1 MKAKLQ
7 TSKLKSIFLISLL
20 MISNI
25 SLAESDTAAAK
36 GTNPLFNQF
45 NKPIAFG
52 ELKPEHFKD
61 AVTRII
67 DSTKKS
73 LGKIITVHAEERTFK
88 NTMLALDDIYN
99 HLNSI
104 ASAIDLLSNVLPDE
118 ERRKAALEQLAVI
131 SKFYNELQL
140 NEDLYKAVVEYSMT
154 PESDIITG
162 YQKKFLTEIKK
173 KFERN
178 GFALPK
184 EKRDRLKE
192 IQNKIADI
200 SIHFNDNIES
210 YNDSLF
216 INWEESKGL
225 PLDFLQARK
234 TKDGYSIDLSY
245 PSYYPFMKYC
255 DDENARKKL
264 YLKFTNRAPVNE
276 KVLSQLLEERK
287 KLATLLGYNSY
298 AEYGL
303 SDDRMAHDAET
314 VWHFEASLTGKVR
327 QKATKDNSELLAMKY
342 GDSNVTNEKKVIN
355 PWEAS
360 YYTNKLLEQ
369 KYQVDGQKVK
379 EYFELNNVLDGLFKI
394 TQHLFNLKFVEVKNP
409 SVWHPDV
416 RMFEVMKEDKM
427 ISRFYLDLYP
437 RPNKYGHAAC
447 FGIIG
452 GKKTPDGYQYPT
464 AALVCNFPKPTKDKP
479 ALMPHSDVET
489 FFHEFGH
496 VLHNMLTTSDLY
508 YFAGTN
514 VAQDFVEAPSQ
525 IFENWAWEYDA
536 LKMFAKHYKTGEV
549 LPQEL
554 FNKMKASKNAGS
566 GLNTLQQVFYGSLD
580 MTLHDKFDPLSATTS
595 TTDVVKELQNKI
607 TLYPFLEGSHFQ
619 YSFGH
624 LNGYG
629 AGYYGYLWSKVY
641 AQDMFSIFKKN
652 GIMDQKTGIRYRD
665 IILSKGASDDPMNLV
680 KDFLGRNPNDE
691 AYLKDLGL

>member
-1 MKAKLQ
+1 
-7 TSKLKSIFLISLL
+7 

-25 SLAESDTAAAK
+25 SFAASDTATVKKA
-36 GTNPLFNQF
+36 NPLFNQF
-45 NKPIAFG
+45 NVPIAFG
-52 ELKPEHFKD
+52 DLKAEHFKE
-61 AVTRII
+61 AVTLII

-73 LGKIITVHAEERTFK
+73 LDKIISINAEQRSFN

-99 HLNSI
+99 NLNTV
-104 ASAIDLLSNVLPDE
+104 ASAIDLMSNVLPDE

-131 SKFYNELQL
+131 SKYYNELQL
-140 NEDLYKAVVEYSMT
+140 NEALYNAVKEYAMT

-162 YQKKFLTEIKK
+162 YKKKFLTDIKK

-184 EKRDRLKE
+184 EKRDLLKE

-200 SIHFNDNIES
+200 GIKFNNNIES
-210 YNDSLF
+210 YSDSLF
-216 INWEESKGL
+216 ITEEQAKGL
-225 PLDFLQARK
+225 PKDFLDSRK
-234 TKDGYSIDLSY
+234 IKDGYSIDLSY
-245 PSYYPFMKYC
+245 PSFYPFMKYC
-255 DDENARKKL
+255 EDENARKAL
-264 YLKFTNRAPVNE
+264 FLKFTNRAPAND
-276 KVLSQLLEERK
+276 KILSELLEERK
-287 KLATLLGYNSY
+287 KLALLLGYNSY

-303 SDDRMAHDAET
+303 GDNRMAHDAET

-327 QKATKDNSELLAMKY
+327 QKATKDYNELLALKY
-342 GDSNVTNEKKVIN
+342 QDSKTADGTKVIN
-355 PWEAS
+355 PWESA
-360 YYTNKLLEQ
+360 YYANMLLEQ
-369 KYQVDGQKVK
+369 KYQVDGEKVK
-379 EYFELNNVLDGLFKI
+379 EYFELNNVLNGLFKI
-394 TQHLFNLKFVEVKNP
+394 TQHLFNLKFIEVKNP

-416 RMFEVMKEDKM
+416 RMFEVMKDDKM

-452 GKKTPDGYQYPT
+452 GKMTAHGYQYPT

-479 ALMPHSDVET
+479 SLMPHGDVET

-496 VLHNMLTTSDLY
+496 VLHNMLTTTDLY

-536 LKMFAKHYKTGEV
+536 LKLFAKHYKTGEV
-549 LPQEL
+549 LPEDL
-554 FNKMKASKNAGS
+554 FKKMIASKNAGS
-566 GLNTLQQVFYGSLD
+566 GLNTLQQVFYGSID
-580 MTLHDKFDPLSATTS
+580 MTLHDRFNPENTNTT
-595 TTDVVKELQNKI
+595 TTDVVKDLQNKI
-607 TLYPFLEGSHFQ
+607 TFYPYLEGSHMQ

-641 AQDMFSIFKKN
+641 AQDMFSIFRKN
-652 GIMDQKTGIRYRD
+652 GIMDQQTGIRYRD
-665 IILSKGASDDPMNLV
+665 IILARGASDDPMNLV
-680 KDFLGRNPNDE
+680 KDFLGRQPNDE

>member
-1 MKAKLQ
+1 MKSKLQ
-7 TSKLKSIFLISLL
+7 VIKKTTLIIISIL
-20 MISNI
+20 MASNI
-25 SLAESDTAAAK
+25 SFAESDTATVK
-36 GTNPLFNQF
+36 GTNPIFNQF

-52 ELKPEHFKD
+52 ELKPEHLED

-67 DSTKKS
+67 DSTKTA
-73 LGKIITVHAEERTFK
+73 LEKIISIDADKRTFK
-88 NTMLALDDIYN
+88 NTMGALDDLYN
-99 HLNSI
+99 HLNTV
-104 ASAIDLLSNVLPDE
+104 ASAIDLMSNVLPDE

-131 SKFYNELQL
+131 SKYYNELQL
-140 NEDLYKAVVEYSMT
+140 NEDLYRAVREYAMV
-154 PESDIITG
+154 PESDVIKG
-162 YQKKFLTEIKK
+162 YQKKFLTEVKK
-173 KFERN
+173 RFERN

-184 EKRDRLKE
+184 EKRDQLKE

-200 SIHFNDNIES
+200 GIKFNNNIES
-210 YNDSLF
+210 YSDSLT
-216 INWEESKGL
+216 ISEEQAKGL
-225 PLDFLQARK
+225 PKDFLESRK
-234 TKDGYSIDLSY
+234 INGGYSIDLSY

-255 DDENARKKL
+255 QDDDARKAM
-264 YLKFTNRAPVNE
+264 YLKFSNRAPANE
-276 KVLSQLLEERK
+276 NVLTELLEERK
-287 KLATLLGYNSY
+287 KLAVLLGYNSY
-298 AEYGL
+298 AEYGMG
-303 SDDRMAHDAET
+303 DNRMAHDAET
-314 VWHFEASLTGKVR
+314 VWHFEGNLTGKVR
-327 QKATKDNSELLAMKY
+327 HKATKDYNELLALKY
-342 GDSNVTNEKKVIN
+342 GENRAENETKVIN
-355 PWEAS
+355 PWETG

-369 KYQVDGQKVK
+369 KYQVDGQQVK

-409 SVWHPDV
+409 SVWHEDV
-416 RMFEVMKEDKM
+416 RMFEVMKDNKM

-437 RPNKYGHAAC
+437 RANKYGHAAC
-447 FGIIG
+447 FGIIA
-452 GKKTPDGYQYPT
+452 GKMTANGYQYPS

-479 ALMPHSDVET
+479 SLMPHGDVET

-549 LPQEL
+549 LPEEL

-580 MTLHDKFDPLSATTS
+580 MTLHDKFNPENKDVT
-595 TTDVVKELQNKI
+595 TTDVVKDLQNKI
-607 TLYPFLEGSHFQ
+607 TLYPFLEGSHMQF
-619 YSFGH
+619 SFGH

-665 IILSKGASDDPMNLV
+665 IILAKGASEDPMNLV
-680 KDFLGRNPNDE
+680 KDFLGREPNDE

>member
-1 MKAKLQ
+1 MV
-7 TSKLKSIFLISLL
+7 
-20 MISNI
+20 SNI
-25 SLAESDTAAAK
+25 SFAESDTATVK
-36 GTNPLFNQF
+36 TTNPLFNQF

-52 ELKPEHFKD
+52 DLKAEHFKD
-61 AVTRII
+61 AVSRIV
-67 DSTKKS
+67 DSTKVA
-73 LGKIITVHAEERTFK
+73 LDKIIAVKEEERTFK
-88 NTMLALDDIYN
+88 NTMMVLDGIYE
-99 HLNSI
+99 HLNTI

-118 ERRKAALEQLAVI
+118 EKRKAALEQLAVI
-131 SKFYNELQL
+131 TKYYNELQL
-140 NEDLYKAVVEYSMT
+140 NEDLYKAVREYANT
-154 PESDIITG
+154 PESDVIKG
-162 YQKKFLTEIKK
+162 YQKKFLVEVKK
-173 KFERN
+173 RFERN

-184 EKRDRLKE
+184 EKRDQLKE

-200 SIHFNDNIES
+200 SIKFNDNIES
-210 YNDSLF
+210 YNDSL
-216 INWEESKGL
+216 IITEAESKGL
-225 PLDFLQARK
+225 PKDFLEARK
-234 TKDGYSIDLSY
+234 TSGGYSIDLSY

-255 DDENARKKL
+255 GDENARKKL
-264 YLKFTNRAPVNE
+264 YLKFTNRAPSNE
-276 KVLSQLLEERK
+276 KVLNELLEERK
-287 KLATLLGYNSY
+287 KLAALLGYNSY
-298 AEYGL
+298 AEYGMG
-303 SDDRMAHDAET
+303 DNRMAHDVET
-314 VWHFEASLTGKVR
+314 VWHFEASLTNKLR
-327 QKATKDNSELLAMKY
+327 QKATKDYNELLAIKY
-342 GDSNVTNEKKVIN
+342 GDAANPANGQKVIN
-355 PWEAS
+355 PWESS

-379 EYFELNNVLDGLFKI
+379 EYFELNNVLNGLFQI
-394 TQHLFNLKFVEVKNP
+394 TQHLFNLKFVEVQNP

-416 RMFEVMKEDKM
+416 RMFEVMKDDKM

-452 GKKTPDGYQYPT
+452 GKMTANGYQYPT
-464 AALVCNFPKPTKDKP
+464 ASLVCNFPKPTKDKP
-479 ALMPHSDVET
+479 SLMPHGDVET

-536 LKMFAKHYKTGEV
+536 LKMFAKHYKTGEI
-549 LPQEL
+549 LPMDL
-554 FNKMKASKNAGS
+554 FEKMKASKNAGS
-566 GLNTLQQVFYGSLD
+566 GLNTLQQVYYGSLD
-580 MTLHDKFDPLSATTS
+580 MTLHDKFDPENKSIT
-595 TTDVVKELQNKI
+595 TTDVVKDLQNKI
-607 TLYPFLEGSHFQ
+607 TLYPYLEGSHFQ

-665 IILSKGASDDPMNLV
+665 IILAKGASDDPMNLV
-680 KDFLGRNPNDE
+680 KDFLGREPNDE